1 MSVSNDHLNM
11 TRKRLVEALGGDKKH
26 KYFHQMKQ
34 WFRMRVTKEEFDK
47 SARDLLALDSVHLH
61 NEFLL
66 AILSKCQLFTS
77 STPLSSST
85 APTASRVE
93 SHHRH
98 DDQRLDSLIGGT
110 AIRDHGSALNAYTAQ
125 PADRK
130 KIKPKKKNKISRFT
144 HDGNFE
150 PVNVQDIAATAT
162 LREPQAITDAGAG
175 YLARSLC
182 LLDTGPLKGRL
193 LLAAW
198 DHGITQVADNVSSML
213 QEATQ
218 QFLKNVLMAVISRR
232 RGYRVRE
239 GRLTHSLGTTPPNP
253 WLRNTGSLNDWMAE
267 SLGLPMG
274 EGGEAGD
281 RPIWPTVDSADQNA
295 AHLASCAPPL
305 DSPLPPISCFD
316 LFEAMQVKKSVVPCH
331 SVYAVGLEKISSRLW
346 HPSWGEVE
354 QEAIAA
360 QESLLRDKIKEQRL
374 AANPLS

>member
-1 MSVSNDHLNM
+1 MSLASDHLNM
-11 TRKRLVEALGGDKKH
+11 TRKRLIEALGPDKKH

-34 WFRMRVTKEEFDK
+34 WFRMKVTKEEFDK
-47 SARDLLALDSVHLH
+47 SARELLALDSVHFH

-66 AILSKCQLFTS
+66 AILSKCQLFTLSTS
-77 STPLSSST
+77 SLSSSSSAT
-85 APTASRVE
+85 SRIE

-98 DDQRLDSLIGGT
+98 DEQRIDSGT
-110 AIRDHGSALNAYTAQ
+110 GNASARDHASLNLYTSQ
-125 PADRK
+125 SSDRK
-130 KIKPKKKNKISRFT
+130 KSKAKKKAKTSPLI

-150 PVNVQDIAATAT
+150 PVNIHDIAITASV
-162 LREPQAITDAGAG
+162 REPQAITDAGAG
-175 YLARSLC
+175 YLSRSLC

-198 DHGITQVADNVSSML
+198 DHGITQVGDNVATML

-218 QFLKNVLMAVISRR
+218 QCLKNIIMAVVSRR

-239 GRLTHSLGTTPPNP
+239 GRFMHSLGTTPPNP
-253 WLRNTGSLNDWMAE
+253 WLRNTGSLNDWMSE
-267 SLGLPMG
+267 SLGLPTG
-274 EGGEAGD
+274 EGGEAGS

-305 DSPLPPISCFD
+305 DSPLPPISLFD
-316 LFEAMQVKKSVVPCH
+316 LLEALQVKKSVIPCH
-331 SVYAVGLEKISSRLW
+331 SVYAVGLERISSRLW

-360 QESLLRDKIKEQRL
+360 QESLLRDTLKEQRL
-374 AANPLS
+374 AANPVS